1 MSQSFGHAGRG
12 GRCRRIECRIDGSVM
27 VWLINRTREG
37 IDNGGGMGF
46 KVRGKDIRADVT
58 GEVRPS

>member
-12 GRCRRIECRIDGSVM
+12 GRCRRIECRINGSVM

-37 IDNGGGMGF
+37 IESGGGMGF
-46 KVRGKDIRADVT
+46 KDRGKDIWADVT
-58 GEVRPS
+58 GGMRPS